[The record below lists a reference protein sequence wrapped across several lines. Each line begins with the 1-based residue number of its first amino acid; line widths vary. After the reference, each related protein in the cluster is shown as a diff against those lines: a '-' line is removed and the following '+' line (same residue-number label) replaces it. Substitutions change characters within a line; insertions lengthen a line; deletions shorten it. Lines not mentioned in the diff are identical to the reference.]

1 MNFLYPILFHISRG
15 EHRHDSA
22 TVVGLPSGENSL
34 MIFYPYVFRHRSPA
48 SQTDGQTDRE
58 TDRRSDRTRRRPVV
72 TVIGGSG
79 RLGQCVVSDVL
90 YDGVVSALTVDDVCY
105 QLLSMLLALRL
116 RLTRHRHALT
126 LQPTP
131 HSTLSDTY
139 YSTLALV
146 LPTSI
151 ILSTVG

>member
-1 MNFLYPILFHISRG
+1 
-15 EHRHDSA
+15 
-22 TVVGLPSGENSL
+22 
-34 MIFYPYVFRHRSPA
+34 
-48 SQTDGQTDRE
+48 
-58 TDRRSDRTRRRPVV
+58 
-72 TVIGGSG
+72 VIGGSG

-146 LPTSI
+146 LPTSTT
-151 ILSTVG
+151 LSAVG